1 MKRIDIPARACYNI
15 VGEMSSI
22 KRETLDGTKWAMIN
36 KCVMQPVNFVY
47 FMVLA
52 RMITPGEMGVL
63 GLTGLFFALANSLKE
78 AGFGAA
84 LIRKQNRTEVDC
96 STVFWF
102 NIAANVFMGLIFWL
116 AAPWFAVFF
125 NVPDL
130 TWITRISCIMMVLGA
145 TQSVHYTLYTA
156 KRNFKTPT
164 IIGICTSLSGM
175 PVTLYLAYT
184 GWSYWSMVISGVFT
198 GLVGLIVIWIVSPWK
213 PRFVFSGKSFKEFF
227 SFGYKLSLSSTVWTV
242 YNEIINFV
250 IGKFYSPSQLALYN
264 RANHLA
270 QLPATTMLD
279 PLSSIMFP
287 ILSTIQDDDDRLR
300 EVYRKYL
307 RVYLLLMY
315 WIMFTI
321 AASAESVILVLYGH
335 SWLACS
341 SYLQILCLGYMVT
354 PLLRVNN
361 SYLWVKG
368 CSGLL
373 LRREI
378 NVRSVGIVLMCGGA
392 YWGVS
397 AVCWMFV
404 AANFYNLIITLRYSV
419 PILRISVREQVRDL
433 IPYAVLAALVN
444 IPAFVVSLVLPP
456 GYVGAFCGPL
466 FALVAYVL
474 ILHYRKD
481 DMYALLR
488 DTLWESR
495 VMAILRSRFRT
506 GVR

>member
-1 MKRIDIPARACYNI
+1 
-15 VGEMSSI
+15 MSNI

-52 RMITPGEMGVL
+52 RLITPGEMGVL

-84 LIRKQNRTEVDC
+84 LIRKQDRTEVDC

-102 NIAANVFMGLIFWL
+102 NIAANLLIGLIFWL
-116 AAPWFAVFF
+116 VAPWFAVFF

-130 TWITRISCIMMVLGA
+130 KWITRISCIMMVLGA

-156 KRNFKTPT
+156 NRNFKTPT
-164 IIGICTSLSGM
+164 LIGISTSLIGM

-198 GLVGLIVIWIVSPWK
+198 GLVGLVSIWIISPWK

-227 SFGYKLSLSSTVWTV
+227 SFGYKLSLASTVWV
-242 YNEIINFV
+242 IYNELINFV
-250 IGKFYSPSQLALYN
+250 IGKFYSPAQLALYN

-270 QLPATTMLD
+270 QLPATTILD
-279 PLSSIMFP
+279 PLAGIMFP

-315 WIMFTI
+315 WIMFTL
-321 AASAESVILVLYGH
+321 AASAESVILVLYGAG
-335 SWLACS
+335 WQACS
-341 SYLQILCLGYMVT
+341 PYLQILCVGYMAT

-373 LRREI
+373 LRREL

-392 YWGVS
+392 YWGVT

-404 AANFYNLIITLRYSV
+404 AANFYNLMVTLRYSV
-419 PILRISVREQVRDL
+419 PILRISVCEQVRDL
-433 IPYAVLAALVN
+433 IPYAILSALVN
-444 IPAFVVSLVLPP
+444 IPALVMTLVLPP
-456 GYVGAFCGPL
+456 GYVSAFCGPL
-466 FALVAYVL
+466 FALVLYII

-481 DMYALLR
+481 DMYLQLR
-488 DTLWESR
+488 DMLWGSR
-495 VMAILRSRFRT
+495 AMVALRRRLSPGT
-506 GVR
+506 

>member
-1 MKRIDIPARACYNI
+1 MSNI
-15 VGEMSSI
+15 
-22 KRETLDGTKWAMIN
+22 KQETLDGTKWALIN

-52 RMITPGEMGVL
+52 RLITPGEMGVL
-63 GLTGLFFALANSLKE
+63 GLTGLFFALANTLKE

-84 LIRKQNRTEVDC
+84 LIRKQDRTEVDC

-102 NIAANVFMGLIFWL
+102 NIVANVLIGLIFWL
-116 AAPWFAVFF
+116 VAPWFAVFF

-145 TQSVHYTLYTA
+145 TQSVHYTLYSA
-156 KRNFKTPT
+156 KRNFRTPT
-164 IIGICTSLSGM
+164 IIGICTTLLGM

-198 GLVGLIVIWIVSPWK
+198 GLVSLVVIWIVSPWK
-213 PRFVFSGKSFKEFF
+213 PSFVFSGKSFKEFF
-227 SFGYKLSLSSTVWTV
+227 FFGYKLSLASTVWTV
-242 YNEIINFV
+242 YNELINFV
-250 IGKFYSPSQLALYN
+250 IGKFYSPAQLALYN

-270 QLPATTMLD
+270 QLPATTLLD
-279 PLSSIMFP
+279 PLAGIMFP
-287 ILSTIQDDDDRLR
+287 VLSTIQDDDDRLR

-315 WIMFTI
+315 WIMFTL
-321 AASAESVILVLYGH
+321 AASAEPIILVLYG
-335 SWLACS
+335 SGWLPCS
-341 SYLQILCLGYMVT
+341 TYLQILCLGFMVT

-392 YWGVS
+392 YWGVT

-404 AANFYNLIITLRYSV
+404 AANFYNLLVTLRYSV
-419 PILRISVREQVRDL
+419 PLLRISVREQFRDL
-433 IPYAVLAALVN
+433 IPYAILAAIVN
-444 IPAFVVSLVLPP
+444 IPAFTLNAILPT
-456 GYVGAFCGPL
+456 GYISAFCGPL
-466 FALVAYVL
+466 IAIVL
-474 ILHYRKD
+474 YIAILHYRKD
-481 DMYALLR
+481 DIYLLLYE
-488 DTLWESR
+488 TLMKTR
-495 VMAILRSRFRT
+495 LMTALRSRFLSR
-506 GVR
+506 V

>member
-1 MKRIDIPARACYNI
+1 MQMPIAMDNI
-15 VGEMSSI
+15 
-22 KRETLDGTKWAMIN
+22 KQETLDGAKWAMIN

-52 RMITPGEMGVL
+52 RLITPGEMGVL
-63 GLTGLFFALANSLKE
+63 GLTGLFFALANTLKE
-78 AGFGAA
+78 AGFGTA
-84 LIRKQNRTEVDC
+84 LVRKQDRTEEDC

-102 NIAANVFMGLIFWL
+102 NIVVTVLIGVIFWF

-156 KRNFKTPT
+156 RRDFKTPT
-164 IIGICTSLSGM
+164 IIGIFTTLLGM

-198 GLVGLIVIWIVSPWK
+198 GLVGLVIIWIISPWK

-227 SFGYKLSLSSTVWTV
+227 SFGYKLSLASTVWVV
-242 YNEIINFV
+242 YNELINFV
-250 IGKFYSPSQLALYN
+250 IGKFYSPAQLALYN

-279 PLSSIMFP
+279 PLAGIMFP
-287 ILSTIQDDDDRLR
+287 ILSTIQDDDERLR

-315 WIMFTI
+315 WIMFTL
-321 AASAESVILVLYGH
+321 AASAESIILVLYG
-335 SWLACS
+335 SGWLACA

-378 NVRSVGIVLMCGGA
+378 NVRSVGVVLMCGGA

-397 AVCWMFV
+397 AVCWMFA
-404 AANFYNLIITLRYSV
+404 AANFYNLIVTLRYSV
-419 PILRISVREQVRDL
+419 PILRISVRNQVRDL
-433 IPYAVLAALVN
+433 IPYAILAALVN
-444 IPAFVVSLVLPP
+444 IPAWGMSLVFSP
-456 GYVGAFCGPL
+456 GYVAAFCGPL
-466 FALVAYVL
+466 FALVVYIA

-481 DMYALLR
+481 DMYMLLR
-488 DTLWESR
+488 DTLRDSR
-495 VMAILRSRFRT
+495 AMVALRRRFSPSA
-506 GVR
+506 